1 MLRLVRFKTTE
12 KKSSLIQMGQNS
24 RHFARRPKFILYAAQ
39 QHEREF
45 VVVFSWQ
52 SVTSLQSFSSTMARP
67 IRTAL
72 SMLLEGTVI
81 PTDHSSATLHQ
92 CLRIRLRV
100 PY

>member
-1 MLRLVRFKTTE
+1 MLCLASFKTAE
-12 KKSSLIQMGQNS
+12 KKSSLIQIGQNS
-24 RHFARRPKFILYAAQ
+24 RYFARRPKFILYAGQ

-52 SVTSLQSFSSTMARP
+52 SVTSLQSFSSAMARL
-67 IRTAL
+67 IRTAV
-72 SMLLEGTVI
+72 SVLLERTVTL
-81 PTDHSSATLHQ
+81 TDNSSATLRQ